1 MKNLVLAVLLFAATC
16 PASLRA
22 QNTEPARLPA
32 VPTTKVLAIGHLTG
46 PRTPEIIKLLASDEL
61 PDTVKMYL
69 SGKIDQWYSLTDRDG
84 VVFVINASS
93 VSDAQ
98 AFLGNLPFVQKNIMT
113 FELIPIGPLSP
124 LALSLPHASQH

>member
-1 MKNLVLAVLLFAATC
+1 MKNLVLAVLLCVATC
-16 PASLRA
+16 PSSLRA
-22 QNTEPARLPA
+22 QNTEPAQLPA

-46 PRTPEIIKLLASDEL
+46 PRTLEIVKLLASDEL

-93 VSDAQ
+93 VSEAR
-98 AFLGNLPFVQKNIMT
+98 ALLVNLPFVQKNIMT